1 MNAYRKDF
9 DETRYMS
16 LLIKDD
22 EFLKRY
28 HKIWKKVKDTN
39 NKEFDSVSVYNE
51 KYLKAKIKLY
61 NGKINKKI
69 PKEGSQRICSSSTL
83 IDSVFKTGN
92 KCFYVNMRLRKNNF
106 KVYY

>member
-1 MNAYRKDF
+1 MNAYRKGF

-28 HKIWKKVKDTN
+28 HKIWKKVKNTN

>member
-28 HKIWKKVKDTN
+28 HKIWKKVKNTN

-69 PKEGSQRICSSSTL
+69 PKEDSQRICSSSTL

>member
-9 DETRYMS
+9 DQTRYMS

-28 HKIWKKVKDTN
+28 HKIWKKVKNTN
-39 NKEFDSVSVYNE
+39 NREFDSVSVYNE

-61 NGKINKKI
+61 NGKINNKI
-69 PKEGSQRICSSSTL
+69 PKEGSHCICSSLTL

-92 KCFYVNMRLRKNNF
+92 NCYPQVFLCKYAAK
-106 KVYY
+106 KK

>member
-28 HKIWKKVKDTN
+28 HKIWKKVKNTN

-61 NGKINKKI
+61 NGKIN
-69 PKEGSQRICSSSTL
+69 
-83 IDSVFKTGN
+83 
-92 KCFYVNMRLRKNNF
+92 
-106 KVYY
+106 